1 MIKINLVATRRRRA
15 IAFRI
20 PTLPG
25 LGLVVGLIYALAIFG
40 LAGYWVLLNREAGR
54 LQSEIATAEKE
65 LASLKTAIAE
75 GNRFKKDKEDLE
87 RRVAL
92 VDLIARN
99 QARPVYLLDAV
110 ADTIP
115 RDLWLTVIEEKQ
127 NQLRFAGSA
136 FSPTAVADFM
146 ANLRRSGKFKDV
158 DLIVSRQ
165 DPTKTPRIVTFEVSC
180 VAEI

>member
-1 MIKINLVATRRRRA
+1 MIKINLAPTRRRRA
-15 IAFRI
+15 VAFRL

-25 LGLVVGLIYALAIFG
+25 LGLVFGLLGALAIIG

-54 LQSEIATAEKE
+54 LQSDIATAEKE

-75 GNRFKKDKEDLE
+75 GNRFKQNKEDLE
-87 RRVAL
+87 RRLAL
-92 VDLIARN
+92 IDLIARN

-110 ADTIP
+110 ADAIP
-115 RDLWLTVIEEKQ
+115 RDLWLTAIEEKQ